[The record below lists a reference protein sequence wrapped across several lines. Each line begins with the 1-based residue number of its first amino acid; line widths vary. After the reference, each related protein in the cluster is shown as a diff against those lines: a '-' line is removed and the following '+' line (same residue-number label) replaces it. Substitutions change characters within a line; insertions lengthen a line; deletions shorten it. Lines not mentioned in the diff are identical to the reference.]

1 MRVEDWERQYD
12 VLRDVLDHRG
22 VDVPTVE
29 AALKAQVIELPSWG
43 VGNSGT
49 RFGTFREEGAAR
61 HVRDR
66 IDDCAEIHRV
76 TGINPV
82 MAAHVTWDVTDDGT
96 YGPVRDYARERGL
109 TIGTVHPNTFMGQ
122 QFRLGSICSPD
133 PAVRDS
139 TVEHFIDCVRITREM
154 GSKKIGMWIADGTNY
169 PGQDHLRTRKHRL
182 VEGFLPLYQ
191 AMDDDMT
198 LLVEYKLFE
207 PGFYTTDLMDWGMS
221 FLVCSRLGPRA
232 KVLVDLGH
240 HALGVN
246 IEHIVSILLDEG
258 RMGGFHLNNKKYA
271 DDDLMAG
278 TANPLE
284 LFLIYDQIVDATTD
298 QATRATAEGIV
309 YMLDQSHN
317 IEPSIEGLIQSVM
330 NTQTA
335 YAKALIVNRAGLRPA
350 QDAGDVVGAN
360 RVVMEAFETDV
371 QPLLKRVRVEM
382 GREPDPL
389 LAYRS
394 SGYAERI
401 AKERAGSGG
410 GALGGGG

>member
-1 MRVEDWERQYD
+1 
-12 VLRDVLDHRG
+12 
-22 VDVPTVE
+22 
-29 AALKAQVIELPSWG
+29 
-43 VGNSGT
+43 
-49 RFGTFREEGAAR
+49 
-61 HVRDR
+61 
-66 IDDCAEIHRV
+66 
-76 TGINPV
+76 
-82 MAAHVTWDVTDDGT
+82 
-96 YGPVRDYARERGL
+96 
-109 TIGTVHPNTFMGQ
+109 
-122 QFRLGSICSPD
+122 
-133 PAVRDS
+133 
-139 TVEHFIDCVRITREM
+139 
-154 GSKKIGMWIADGTNY
+154 
-169 PGQDHLRTRKHRL
+169 
-182 VEGFLPLYQ
+182 
-191 AMDDDMT
+191 MDDDMT

-278 TANPLE
+278 TVNPLE

-298 QATRATAEGIV
+298 PATRATAESIV

-335 YAKALIVNRAGLRPA
+335 YAKALVVNRDTLRPA

-360 RVVMEAFETDV
+360 RIVMEAFDTDV

-382 GREPDPL
+382 GRETDPL

-394 SGYAERI
+394 AGYAERI